1 MLSLLELIKN
11 CETGTFLFF
20 NSFKNPVADFI
31 MWWSSNRFIW
41 IPLYIFFLWMV
52 YKKYP
57 KNFWMVIITCALLVL
72 VNDQLCNLF
81 KSGIGRFRPTH
92 DPVIGQLVLTV
103 NDYRGGKYGFY
114 SAHAAIS
121 FSIATFISMLRN
133 DAPKIVIIAFFY
145 ALLHSFSRIYL
156 GVHFPSDIVVG
167 MTVGVFTGWLFAE
180 LYVKLY
186 NHILNKNK

>member
-11 CETGTFLFF
+11 YETGAFLFL

-31 MWWSSNRFIW
+31 MWWVSNRFIW
-41 IPLYIFFLWMV
+41 IPLYIFFLWAV

-57 KNFWMVIITCALLVL
+57 KNFWMLLIACALLVS

-81 KSGIGRFRPTH
+81 KSGVGRFRPSH
-92 DPVIGQLVLTV
+92 DPDIGKFVLTV
-103 NDYRGGKYGFY
+103 RDYYGGKYGFY

-121 FSIATFISMLRN
+121 FAVATLVSTLRN
-133 DAPKIVIIAFFY
+133 DAPKIMITAYSY

-156 GVHFPSDIVVG
+156 GVHFPSDIVTG
-167 MTVGVFTGWLFAE
+167 MTVGIFTGWLFAE

-186 NHILNKNK
+186 NNQKKKT